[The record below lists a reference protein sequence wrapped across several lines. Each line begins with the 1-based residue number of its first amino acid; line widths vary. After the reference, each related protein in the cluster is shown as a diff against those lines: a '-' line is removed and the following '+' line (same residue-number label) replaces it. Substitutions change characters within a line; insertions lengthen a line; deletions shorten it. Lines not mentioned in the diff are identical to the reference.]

1 MGYAV
6 GRRSATKRT
15 ENGQNYMKKDRY
27 DQKDRRD
34 HELGMDRPITRRDFL
49 NGIAVCGGGA
59 LAGSWLA
66 GCDEAKTRPLGQDA
80 AGYNPSSVTGMRG
93 SHVGSFETAHQ
104 VRDGTFWQ
112 KAGSVS
118 NTGEVYDLV
127 VVGAGISGL
136 AAAYY
141 FRQKAGQN
149 ARILILDNHDDFGGH
164 AQRNEFNVG
173 GRRLI
178 ANAGTLLI
186 DSPTPYSKQAR
197 GLMDELGI
205 DPAALAAKCEDHEAH
220 RGLQSA
226 YFFEK
231 ETFGEDRLVVGAP
244 DFWRR
249 ETRIS
254 WREFLS
260 RTPLSAEAQ
269 QDIARLEE
277 DKIDYMPGLS
287 SDEKKDLLSR
297 MSYRDFLLNY
307 VKFHP
312 EALSFY
318 QSRTHGLYS
327 VGIDAV
333 GALTCWSDGYSG
345 FQGMNLEP
353 DPDLKP
359 DDDPYSFQHPDGG
372 ASVARHL
379 VRALIP
385 AAVSGHTAEDIVTA
399 KVDYGLLDVNGS
411 PARIR
416 LNSTVVR
423 ARNVGEPESA
433 KEVEVAY
440 ERHGQVFSVRG
451 KGVVLACWNSMIPYI
466 CPELPTKQ
474 KEALAYGVKTPLV
487 YTHVAIRNWTSFK
500 KIGAYRVYSPGM
512 YHTGVS
518 LAPAINIGDYKY
530 PSSPEEPMVLFMT
543 RAPCQPGL
551 PLRDQYR
558 IGRLELYDTP
568 FATFEREIRNQLA
581 RILAPGGFDPARDIA
596 GITVNRWPHG
606 YAYEYDSLWNP
617 EPEDQRPCVIG
628 RKQFGRITIANSDAA
643 GSAYMDPA
651 MDQAYRAVGELLA
664 T

>member
-1 MGYAV
+1 M
-6 GRRSATKRT
+6 
-15 ENGQNYMKKDRY
+15 KDRH
-27 DQKDRRD
+27 DR
-34 HELGMDRPITRRDFL
+34 ELGMDRPITRRDFL

-59 LAGSWLA
+59 VAGSWLA
-66 GCDEAKTRPLGQDA
+66 GCGRAETRPLGQDA
-80 AGYNPSSVTGMRG
+80 AGYNPSAVTGMRG
-93 SHVGSFETAHQ
+93 GHVGSFETAHQ

-112 KAGSVS
+112 KAGSAS

-173 GRRLI
+173 GRLLI
-178 ANAGTLLI
+178 TNAGTYGI
-186 DSPTPYSKQAR
+186 ESPFPYSKEAR

-205 DPAALAAKCEDHEAH
+205 DPPALAAKCEDHEAL
-220 RGLQSA
+220 RGLQAA
-226 YFFEK
+226 YFFDK

-244 DFWRR
+244 ARWRR
-249 ETRIS
+249 GETEVS
-254 WREFLS
+254 WKEFLAK
-260 RTPLSAEAQ
+260 TPLSAKVQ
-269 QDIARLEE
+269 QEITRLEE
-277 DKIDYMPGLS
+277 DKVDYMPGLS
-287 SDEKKDLLSR
+287 SDEKKDRLSR

-307 VKFHP
+307 VKLHHD
-312 EALSFY
+312 ALPFY
-318 QSRTHGLYS
+318 QTRTHSLYAA
-327 VGIDAV
+327 GIDAV
-333 GALTCWSDGYSG
+333 AALDCWALGYPG
-345 FQGMNLEP
+345 FQGMNIERSLPAPLSYTALGYLTPHE
-353 DPDLKP
+353 
-359 DDDPYSFQHPDGG
+359 PYSFRHPDGG

-399 KVDYGLLDVNGS
+399 KVDYGRLDVSGS
-411 PARIR
+411 PLRIR

-466 CPELPTKQ
+466 CPELPKHQ
-474 KEALAYGVKTPLV
+474 KEALVYGVKSPLV
-487 YTHVAIRNWTSFK
+487 YTRVAIRNWTSFK
-500 KIGAYRVYSPGM
+500 KIGISAVSSPGM

-518 LAPAINIGDYKY
+518 LDPAINIGDYKY
-530 PSSPEEPMVLFMT
+530 PSSPEEPMVLSLMRT
-543 RAPCQPGL
+543 PCQPGL

-558 IGRLELYDTP
+558 VGHVELYDTP
-568 FATFEREIRNQLA
+568 FETFERKIRDQLA

-596 GITVNRWPHG
+596 GIAVNRWPHG
-606 YAYEYDSLWNP
+606 YACEYDLLGDPDW
-617 EPEDQRPCVIG
+617 PEDQKPCVIG

-643 GSAYMDPA
+643 AAAYMDPA

>member
-1 MGYAV
+1 M
-6 GRRSATKRT
+6 
-15 ENGQNYMKKDRY
+15 N
-27 DQKDRRD
+27 
-34 HELGMDRPITRRDFL
+34 RPITRRDFM
-49 NGIAVCGGGA
+49 NGVAVGVGGA
-59 LAGSWLA
+59 VTGSWLA
-66 GCDEAKTRPLGQDA
+66 GCDGANTRPLGQGA
-80 AGYNPSSVTGMRG
+80 AGYNPSSATGMRG

-112 KAGSVS
+112 KAGSLS

-173 GRRLI
+173 GRLLI
-178 ANAGTLLI
+178 SAAGTGGI
-186 DSPTPYSKQAR
+186 ESPFPYSREAR

-205 DPAALAAKCEDHEAH
+205 DPAALAAKCEDHEAL
-220 RGLQSA
+220 RELQSA
-226 YFFEK
+226 YFFDK
-231 ETFGEDRLVVGAP
+231 ETFGDDRLVVGHGKRLGFSDP
-244 DFWRR
+244 WRR
-249 ETRIS
+249 GETEMS
-254 WREFLS
+254 WKEFLAK
-260 RTPLSAEAQ
+260 TPLLAEVQ
-269 QDIARLEE
+269 QEIARLEE
-277 DKIDYMPGLS
+277 DEIDYLPGLS
-287 SDEKKDLLSR
+287 SDEKKDQLSR

-307 VKFHP
+307 VKLHP
-312 EALSFY
+312 GALPFS
-318 QSRTHGLYS
+318 QTRTHGLS
-327 VGIDAV
+327 AAGIDAV
-333 GALTCWSDGYSG
+333 GALDCWAMDFPG
-345 FQGMNLEP
+345 FQGMNIERSLPALLSHTAFGYLTPPE
-353 DPDLKP
+353 
-359 DDDPYSFQHPDGG
+359 PYSFQHPDGG

-385 AAVSGHTAEDIVTA
+385 EAVSGHTAEDIVTA
-399 KVDYGLLDVNGS
+399 KVDYGLLDVSGS
-411 PARIR
+411 PVRIR

-423 ARNVGEPESA
+423 ARNVGEPDSA

-451 KGVVLACWNSMIPYI
+451 RGVVLACWNSMIPYI
-466 CPELPTKQ
+466 CPELPKHQ
-474 KEALAYGVKTPLV
+474 KEALAYGVKSPLV
-487 YTHVAIRNWTSFK
+487 LTNVAIRNWTSFK
-500 KIGAYRVYSPGM
+500 KIGISEVSSPGM

-518 LAPAINIGDYKY
+518 LAPPINIGDYNY
-530 PSSPEEPMVLFMT
+530 PSSPEEPMVLALLRT
-543 RAPCQPGL
+543 PCQPGL

-558 IGRLELYDTP
+558 IGHVELYDTP
-568 FATFEREIRNQLA
+568 FETFERKIRDQLA

-606 YAYEYDSLWNP
+606 YAREYGSLWDP
-617 EPEDQRPCVIG
+617 DWPEDQKPCVIG

-643 GSAYMDPA
+643 AAAYMDPA

>member
-1 MGYAV
+1 M
-6 GRRSATKRT
+6 
-15 ENGQNYMKKDRY
+15 KDRH
-27 DQKDRRD
+27 DR
-34 HELGMDRPITRRDFL
+34 ELGMDRPITRRDFM
-49 NGIAVCGGGA
+49 NGVAVGVGGAVAAPWLTGCGGA
-59 LAGSWLA
+59 Q
-66 GCDEAKTRPLGQDA
+66 TRPLGQDT
-80 AGYNPSSVTGMRG
+80 AGYNPSSATGMRG
-93 SHVGSFETAHQ
+93 DHRGSFETGHQ

-141 FRQKAGQN
+141 FRQKAGPN

-164 AQRNEFNVG
+164 AQRNEFNVD
-173 GRRLI
+173 GRLLI
-178 ANAGTLLI
+178 SNGGTLLI
-186 DSPTPYSKQAR
+186 DSSPPYSKEAR

-220 RGLQSA
+220 RGLQAA
-226 YFFEK
+226 YFFDRER
-231 ETFGEDRLVVGAP
+231 FGEDRLVTGAP

-249 ETRIS
+249 GERHAS

-269 QDIARLEE
+269 RDIARLEGDE
-277 DKIDYMPGLS
+277 IDYMPGLS
-287 SDEKKDLLSR
+287 SDEKKTLLSR
-297 MSYRDFLLNY
+297 MSYRDFLVNY
-307 VKFHP
+307 AKFGP
-312 EALSFY
+312 DALSFY
-318 QSRTHGLYS
+318 QTRTHGLYS
-327 VGIDAV
+327 VGIDVV
-333 GALTCWSDGYSG
+333 GALTCWSDGYGG
-345 FQGMNLEP
+345 FRGMNLEP
-353 DPDLKP
+353 DPDAELE
-359 DDDPYSFQHPDGG
+359 DDSYNFFHPDGG

-385 AAVSGHTAEDIVTA
+385 EAVSGHTAEDIVTA
-399 KVDYGLLDVNGS
+399 KVDYGLLDVSGS
-411 PARIR
+411 PTRIR
-416 LNSTVVR
+416 LDSTVVR
-423 ARNVGEPESA
+423 ARNIGGPESA
-433 KEVEVAY
+433 TEVEVAY
-440 ERHGQVFSVRG
+440 ERRGQVSSVRG
-451 KGVVLACWNSMIPYI
+451 KGVVLACWNSMVPYI
-466 CPELPTKQ
+466 CPELPTAQ
-474 KEALAYGVKTPLV
+474 KEALAYGVKAPLV

-543 RAPCQPGL
+543 RSPCQPGL
-551 PLRDQYR
+551 SLRDQYR
-558 IGRLELYDTP
+558 VGRQELYDTP
-568 FATFEREIRNQLA
+568 FATFEREIRDQLA
-581 RILAPGGFDPARDIA
+581 RILAPGGFDPTRDIA

-643 GSAYMDPA
+643 GSAYMNPA

>member
-1 MGYAV
+1 M
-6 GRRSATKRT
+6 
-15 ENGQNYMKKDRY
+15 KDRH
-27 DQKDRRD
+27 DR
-34 HELGMDRPITRRDFL
+34 ELGMNRPITRRDFM
-49 NGIAVCGGGA
+49 NGVAVGVGGA
-59 LAGSWLA
+59 VAGSWLA
-66 GCDEAKTRPLGQDA
+66 GCGGTETRPLGQDA
-80 AGYNPSSVTGMRG
+80 AGYNPSSATGMRG
-93 SHVGSFETAHQ
+93 GHVGSFETGHQ

-141 FRQKAGQN
+141 YRRKMGQN

-164 AQRNEFNVG
+164 AQRNEFNVD
-173 GRRLI
+173 GRLLI
-178 ANAGTLLI
+178 SNGGTLLI
-186 DSPTPYSKQAR
+186 DSSPAYSKEAR

-205 DPAALAAKCEDHEAH
+205 DPAALAAKCEDHEAY
-220 RGLQSA
+220 RGLQAA

-231 ETFGEDRLVVGAP
+231 ERFGEDRLVVGAP

-249 ETRIS
+249 SEKKTS

-260 RTPLSAEAQ
+260 KTPLSAEAQ
-269 QDIARLEE
+269 RDIARLEE
-277 DKIDYMPGLS
+277 DEVDYMPGLS

-307 VKFHP
+307 VKFGP
-312 EALSFY
+312 DALSFY
-318 QSRTHGLYS
+318 QTRTHGLYS
-327 VGIDAV
+327 VGIDVV
-333 GALTCWSDGYSG
+333 GALTCWSDGYRG

-353 DPDLKP
+353 DPDTESE
-359 DDDPYSFQHPDGG
+359 DDSYTFWHPDGG

-385 AAVSGHTAEDIVTA
+385 EAISGHTAEDIVTA
-399 KVDYGLLDVNGS
+399 KVDYGLLDDSGS
-411 PARIR
+411 PVRIR
-416 LNSTVVR
+416 LDSTVVR
-423 ARNVGEPESA
+423 AQNVGEPESA

-440 ERHGQVFSVRG
+440 ERHGEVFSVRG

-466 CPELPTKQ
+466 CPEIPAAQ
-474 KEALAYGVKTPLV
+474 KEALAYGVKSPLV
-487 YTHVAIRNWTSFK
+487 YTHVAIRNWTSFE
-500 KIGAYRVYSPGM
+500 KIGAYRVYSSGM

-518 LAPAINIGDYKY
+518 LAPAVNIGDYKHS
-530 PSSPEEPMVLFMT
+530 SSPEEPMVLFMT
-543 RAPCQPGL
+543 RSPCQPGL
-551 PLRDQYR
+551 TLREQYR
-558 IGRLELYDTP
+558 VGRQELYDTP
-568 FATFEREIRNQLA
+568 FATFEHKIRDQLA

-628 RKQFGRITIANSDAA
+628 RKQFGRIAIANSDAA
-643 GSAYMDPA
+643 GSAYMNPA